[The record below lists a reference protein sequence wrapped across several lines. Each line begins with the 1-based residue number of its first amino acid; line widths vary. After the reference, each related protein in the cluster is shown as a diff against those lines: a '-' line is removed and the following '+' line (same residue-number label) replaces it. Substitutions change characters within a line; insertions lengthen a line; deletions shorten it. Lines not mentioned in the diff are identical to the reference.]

1 MKPQLI
7 NKSVLKKLLRKSYN
21 QTDNGY
27 ALDRNIKQFIDMIKY
42 NWYYILIG
50 ILTIILII
58 IIYIKKIKKTERM
71 EQPDKSKKKE
81 KFKQVRFVDS
91 PESEYYK
98 MLPRVTNSP
107 EIIPYQY

>member
-7 NKSVLKKLLRKSYN
+7 NKSVLKKLLRKAYN